1 LLSRTGSLRYPSPL
15 PSPKAPATGLLRIGI
30 SGSVA
35 SAVAKFAVTGAIA
48 LAIVGVAQGFLM
60 RRVSTSEAVNNARNV
75 TEVIGHGLIE
85 PTLSDGLVSG
95 DPQAL
100 VAVDAAV
107 RQHLLKDP
115 VVRVK
120 IWSQDGHILYSDE
133 SRLIGAVYPLGDDD
147 LAVFKDGKSAAN
159 LSDLSAPENQFERS
173 EKKLLQVYMPLH
185 TPSGLPVLF
194 EAYLRFASVDK
205 NGHRVWIAFIPIMLV
220 GLVALELAQLPL
232 AWSMGSRIWRTQRE
246 REVLLRG
253 AIEASD
259 VERRRIA
266 SGLHD
271 SVVQDLAGLS
281 YSLAGAADSLGPN
294 ASPEVKAVLQRAA
307 AGARESMREL
317 RKLLVDI
324 YPPNVHES
332 GLEAALSDLLQPLSA
347 KGIGTSLQFPT
358 GLTLTPETEGLLFRA
373 SRETIHNITK
383 HAEATHV
390 DERVM
395 VEGNR
400 VVLVIEDNGKG
411 FSTDELETKRADGHV
426 GLRLLSDI
434 LFHAGGRL
442 AVDSHPGNGTFVRVE
457 VPL

>member
-1 LLSRTGSLRYPSPL
+1 VP
-15 PSPKAPATGLLRIGI
+15 PAGRFRFGI
-30 SGSVA
+30 SRSVA
-35 SAVAKFAVTGAIA
+35 SAVAQFAVTGAIA

-85 PTLSDGLVSG
+85 PALTDGIVSG
-95 DPQAL
+95 DPQSL
-100 VAVDAAV
+100 TAVDAAV

-120 IWSQDGHILYSDE
+120 IWSQEGHILYSDE
-133 SRLIGAVYPLGDDD
+133 PRLIGAVYPLGAED
-147 LAVFKDGKSAAN
+147 LAVFTDGKSEAD
-159 LSDLSAPENQFERS
+159 LSDLSAPENQYERG

-185 TPSGLPVLF
+185 TPNGQPLLF

-205 NGHRVWIAFIPIMLV
+205 NGHRVWIAFIPVMLV

-281 YSLAGAADSLGPN
+281 YSLAGAADSLGAN

-324 YPPNVHES
+324 YPPNVHEA
-332 GLEAALSDLLQPLSA
+332 GLEAALTDLLQPLSA
-347 KGIGTSLQFPT
+347 KGIETSLKFPN
-358 GLTLTPETEGLLFRA
+358 GLSLGAETEGLLFRA
-373 SRETIHNITK
+373 SRETLQNILK
-383 HAEATHV
+383 HSEATRV
-390 DERVM
+390 DQRVT
-395 VEGNR
+395 VEDGR
-400 VVLVIEDNGKG
+400 VVLVVEDDGRG
-411 FSTDELETKRADGHV
+411 FSVDELEAKRADGHV
-426 GLRLLSDI
+426 GLRLLSDV

-442 AVDSHPGNGTFVRVE
+442 AVDSSPGNGTLVRVE